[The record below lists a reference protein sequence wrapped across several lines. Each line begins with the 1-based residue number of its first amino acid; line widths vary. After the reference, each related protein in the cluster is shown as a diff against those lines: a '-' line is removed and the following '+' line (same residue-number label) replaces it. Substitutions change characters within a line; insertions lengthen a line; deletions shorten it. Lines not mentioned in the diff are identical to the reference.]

1 MLCVFNYCDAF
12 IVPSSRSLS
21 TPTVRDN
28 TFSGQTIGIQRNQRA
43 LQLRLRRPLLS
54 EDDMAQPPDN
64 RVIKAVEDIGGNDI
78 LASDV
83 AAKAGVSLNEASQAL
98 SSLAAL
104 SQASISVS
112 SSGDL
117 LYTFPS
123 QLQSSLTSN
132 SLRYKVTKTWDT
144 QVWPKLFWAIRAG
157 FGLFLFISIAAIF
170 STLFFIQSGSSD
182 DRDDRRDNRGGGFGG
197 YGMGNFMLDL
207 FYPRS
212 MFSPYYGYYGR
223 YDPYQVQQVQEVDVN
238 QRGRGGRE
246 EEERSGILEGVFS
259 YIFGDGDPN
268 RNVEVA
274 RLQSAAQV
282 IRENG
287 GSVIAEQLAPF
298 CNVEDPNEMEG
309 RFGVDESYVLPIVS
323 QLGGIPSVTEDGD
336 IIYSFPDLQVSSND
350 YEVAFTEKLEEQRL
364 EFNRNGAV
372 GNALAGAL
380 GAINLGGALYLGQV
394 LSSPALVGVRLP
406 AWFGLVQ
413 SGYPLLVVYAI
424 LFNVIPLARNIYNG
438 KLNNEIEQRN
448 SARRKWLTYLKV
460 GGGSL
465 KRKLAA
471 AKARG
476 QKMRRLG
483 GNVDR
488 VYDTTTGV
496 DELTK
501 KRESMDM
508 AAFDKL
514 LDENDAFQ

>member
-1 MLCVFNYCDAF
+1 MYL
-12 IVPSSRSLS
+12 
-21 TPTVRDN
+21 VRVLLF
-28 TFSGQTIGIQRNQRA
+28 TYIQ
-43 LQLRLRRPLLS
+43 
-54 EDDMAQPPDN
+54 
-64 RVIKAVEDIGGNDI
+64 KG
-78 LASDV
+78 
-83 AAKAGVSLNEASQAL
+83 
-98 SSLAAL
+98 
-104 SQASISVS
+104 
-112 SSGDL
+112 
-117 LYTFPS
+117 
-123 QLQSSLTSN
+123 
-132 SLRYKVTKTWDT
+132 
-144 QVWPKLFWAIRAG
+144 IRAG

-223 YDPYQVQQVQEVDVN
+223 YDPYQVQQVQEVEVN
-238 QRGRGGRE
+238 QRGGG

-364 EFNRNGAV
+364 EFNRNDAV

-394 LSSPALVGVRLP
+394 RHPSKTL
-406 AWFGLVQ
+406 
-413 SGYPLLVVYAI
+413 
-424 LFNVIPLARNIYNG
+424 
-438 KLNNEIEQRN
+438 NEI
-448 SARRKWLTYLKV
+448 L
-460 GGGSL
+460 
-465 KRKLAA
+465 
-471 AKARG
+471 
-476 QKMRRLG
+476 
-483 GNVDR
+483 
-488 VYDTTTGV
+488 
-496 DELTK
+496 
-501 KRESMDM
+501 
-508 AAFDKL
+508 
-514 LDENDAFQ
+514 